1 MGRRPASSLAREP
14 EALPPRLAGVPPMT
28 DRRRPRGSSPV
39 PRATHA
45 RGSVEDLLWSPKME
59 KPLIWEEA
67 HCGGAASA
75 GGSSCPVGAVPTA
88 YLFFFCV
95 ALWRCGVGQWHIMPG
110 RRRPHCLSEMMA
122 AMPPR
127 PKASFTYAFYLFAF
141 YLDRVRV
148 SGIFAVSELLYSPP
162 KCFFNLRCMS

>member
-1 MGRRPASSLAREP
+1 MGRRPASSL
-14 EALPPRLAGVPPMT
+14 VSPMT